1 VGRGE
6 CPKAL
11 NRLSGNQVNVSCRT
25 DSGDRT
31 WRMQG
36 KTLPLRGSQP
46 RGNTLMHNPESIPLA
61 PALRVAQQIARVVS
75 RGEDTESR
83 VQDTL
88 RLLSQSFG
96 LDRPRVLLVD
106 PEVGGLA
113 IRYAHGLT
121 AADLSR
127 GHCRIGEG
135 VSGQVFETGQAALTH
150 DVGDEPAYGA
160 KTIDRSA
167 LPGGQVAFLAVAII
181 RDHVA
186 IGVLGALRLHDCER
200 PFRDDLA
207 LLEVIAAFIGQLL
220 FSAEVAPAPAIRPR
234 SAPHGLAGWEV
245 GPLTAVGDPAAAR
258 LDLML
263 RTAQTWH
270 RLGHLHQ
277 TMDLL
282 LKVIRHDADS
292 AQAQIAQAQ
301 VLRIAAR
308 YETTGLRRL
317 AIDALERLEQA
328 GPDVGD
334 TPNRRFL
341 DRGDS
346 GQRPSGGRG

>member
-1 VGRGE
+1 
-6 CPKAL
+6 
-11 NRLSGNQVNVSCRT
+11 
-25 DSGDRT
+25 
-31 WRMQG
+31 
-36 KTLPLRGSQP
+36 
-46 RGNTLMHNPESIPLA
+46 MHNPESIPLA

-135 VSGQVFETGQAALTH
+135 VSGQVFETGQAALAR
-150 DVGDEPAYGA
+150 DVADEPAYGA
-160 KTIDRSA
+160 QTIDRSA

-181 RDHVA
+181 RNHVA

-200 PFRDDLA
+200 PFQDDLA

-220 FSAEVAPAPAIRPR
+220 FSAEVASPSAIRPR
-234 SAPHGLAGWEV
+234 PAPHGLAPHGLAVEV
-245 GPLTAVGDPAAAR
+245 DPLTAAGDPAAAR

-292 AQAQIAQAQ
+292 AQAQIAQTQ
-301 VLRIAAR
+301 VLRIAER
-308 YETTGLRRL
+308 YETTGFQRL
-317 AIDALERLEQA
+317 AIDALERLERA
-328 GPDVGD
+328 DPDVGD
-334 TPNRRFL
+334 APTRRFL
-341 DRGDS
+341 NRGDS
-346 GQRPSGGRG
+346 GKGSSGSRGGNAPAADGSDDGGGLYPRLRRGAG

>member
-1 VGRGE
+1 
-6 CPKAL
+6 
-11 NRLSGNQVNVSCRT
+11 
-25 DSGDRT
+25 
-31 WRMQG
+31 
-36 KTLPLRGSQP
+36 
-46 RGNTLMHNPESIPLA
+46 MHNPESIPLA

-96 LDRPRVLLVD
+96 LDRPRILLVD

-135 VSGQVFETGQAALTH
+135 VSGQVFETGQAALAR
-150 DVGDEPAYGA
+150 DVADEPAYGA
-160 KTIDRSA
+160 QTIDRSA

-181 RDHVA
+181 RNHVA
-186 IGVLGALRLHDCER
+186 IGVLGALRLHDCEQ
-200 PFRDDLA
+200 PFQDDLA

-220 FSAEVAPAPAIRPR
+220 FSAEVAPPSASRPR
-234 SAPHGLAGWEV
+234 PAPHGLAVEV
-245 GPLTAVGDPAAAR
+245 DPLTAAGDPAAAR

-292 AQAQIAQAQ
+292 AQAQIAQTQ
-301 VLRIAAR
+301 VLRIAER

-317 AIDALERLEQA
+317 AIDALERLERA

-334 TPNRRFL
+334 APNRRFL
-341 DRGDS
+341 DREDS
-346 GQRPSGGRG
+346 GKGSSGGRGGNAPAADGSDDGGGLYMRLRRSAG